1 MSAPPHTR
9 VGVLGGSMADQA
21 LISDLDIYRTAKFL
35 IDRHGVEVSTMYS
48 GIPKMTASMI
58 PPHFRS

>member
-35 IDRHGVEVSTMYS
+35 IDRHGVEASIRTNVKRDA
-48 GIPKMTASMI
+48 GRKIP
-58 PPHFRS
+58 